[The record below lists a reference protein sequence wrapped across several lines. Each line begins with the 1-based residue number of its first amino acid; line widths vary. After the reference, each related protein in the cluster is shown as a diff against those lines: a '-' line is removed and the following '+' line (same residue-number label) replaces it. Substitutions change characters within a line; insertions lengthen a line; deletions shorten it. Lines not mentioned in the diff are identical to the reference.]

1 MSILSFVLLVAVA
14 TRASA
19 AADTVDLESV
29 LNDGIR
35 VVQAGSKVD
44 ASARFP
50 LSFLGDWQKV
60 LVAPDVSVMTTGKDL
75 IFTEG
80 PLVREDQDN
89 AGGFVLY
96 VSDNNLNNIYR
107 LSEGKGL
114 EVWATQSGGIDHT
127 EQEHQNVAEPG
138 SNGMATDELDPR
150 FVVINQHG
158 LRRVVKCR
166 LDDHNPGA
174 PLAECPDL
182 RVIADAFV
190 DEQKQRLR
198 FNSPN
203 DVVVHPHDG
212 SVWFTDPPYG
222 LLEKDRFCDEWS
234 CANRSYLDEKS
245 EIGWNGIYRVDRGTN
260 AVDLVARHHH
270 RPNGLAFS
278 PDAKTLWVCDST
290 IYNPSLTAYD
300 VNDDKYDD
308 DDNDNNGSFSY
319 LGRQAKA
326 VLNPATL
333 GTELGTAND
342 LPSLTGVEGEQI
354 L

>member
-1 MSILSFVLLVAVA
+1 MITRDPGGSILEEMHRQSPVVKENHLIFFICQPLWRRRFRNMSILSFVLLVAVA

-80 PLVREDQDN
+80 PLVREDRGN

-127 EQEHQNVAEPG
+127 EQEHQNVAVG
-138 SNGMATDELDPR
+138 KLDLKP
-150 FVVINQHG
+150 
-158 LRRVVKCR
+158 K
-166 LDDHNPGA
+166 
-174 PLAECPDL
+174 
-182 RVIADAFV
+182 
-190 DEQKQRLR
+190 
-198 FNSPN
+198 
-203 DVVVHPHDG
+203 
-212 SVWFTDPPYG
+212 
-222 LLEKDRFCDEWS
+222 
-234 CANRSYLDEKS
+234 
-245 EIGWNGIYRVDRGTN
+245 EI
-260 AVDLVARHHH
+260 
-270 RPNGLAFS
+270 
-278 PDAKTLWVCDST
+278 
-290 IYNPSLTAYD
+290 
-300 VNDDKYDD
+300 
-308 DDNDNNGSFSY
+308 
-319 LGRQAKA
+319 LG
-326 VLNPATL
+326 
-333 GTELGTAND
+333 G
-342 LPSLTGVEGEQI
+342 
-354 L
+354 